1 MRLGRGTPPVAPAG
15 ADAST
20 VVRFP
25 GRTARRRRATR
36 WGVAAAVLAVLG
48 ALGWVVFFSPVL
60 AVDRVEV
67 TGTRHVSAAE
77 VQERLEPVYG
87 VPLSRVGAGRVD
99 ELVGGLP
106 GVAEV
111 QTVPRLPTGLEV
123 VVREHET
130 RARRDGDDGV
140 QLLLADGTVL
150 TGVPEE
156 RLEGEDLPAFSEELA
171 QRAQEERAEV
181 AEVLA
186 ALPESVADRVE
197 TADSRGPGQVRLALE
212 GGVTLV
218 WGDAQDAGLKGSVA
232 EAFLADERHGSA
244 AGGVAEI
251 DVSVP
256 TRPITR

>member
-1 MRLGRGTPPVAPAG
+1 
-15 ADAST
+15 
-20 VVRFP
+20 
-25 GRTARRRRATR
+25 
-36 WGVAAAVLAVLG
+36 VAAAVLAVLT

-87 VPLSRVGAGRVD
+87 VPLSRVGAGRVG

-123 VVREHET
+123 AVREHEA

-156 RLEGEDLPAFSEELA
+156 RLEGEDLPAFSEELP

-244 AGGVAEI
+244 EGGVAEI

>member
-1 MRLGRGTPPVAPAG
+1 M
-15 ADAST
+15 
-20 VVRFP
+20 
-25 GRTARRRRATR
+25 
-36 WGVAAAVLAVLG
+36 
-48 ALGWVVFFSPVL
+48 
-60 AVDRVEV
+60 
-67 TGTRHVSAAE
+67 
-77 VQERLEPVYG
+77 
-87 VPLSRVGAGRVD
+87 
-99 ELVGGLP
+99 
-106 GVAEV
+106 
-111 QTVPRLPTGLEV
+111 
-123 VVREHET
+123 
-130 RARRDGDDGV
+130 

-186 ALPESVADRVE
+186 ALPEAVADRVE

-218 WGDAQDAGLKGSVA
+218 WGDAQDAGLKGPVA

-244 AGGVAEI
+244 EGGVAEI